1 MKFLYA
7 AATLSLATTVVFSGN
22 GPESDETEKCDYL
35 CQLEQGL
42 GNSEIVKQ
50 MGEML
55 NPEKLGEQLKEMQ
68 QQWEEEVEQMKQMQ
82 EACTDDEGKVDR
94 VCVLDK
100 ELERAGVTDEEEIS
114 EIKQMQQQM
123 QEEMKKM
130 KQISD
135 EIVKECTDDKTGEV
149 DAECAMDEGL
159 KLSGLSKEE
168 QEQTKQSLGNWN
180 KLIKD
185 MSKDINEKCVDKET
199 GNVDL
204 DCAINVGLFRLNV
217 EDASD
222 RITVIDDEE
231 ITEGQTGRLLDQDSQ

>member
-135 EIVKECTDDKTGEV
+135 EIVKECTNDEGEV
-149 DAECAMDEGL
+149 DPGCVLNKAMNVAL
-159 KLSGLSKEE
+159 KHLKS
-168 QEQTKQSLGNWN
+168 
-180 KLIKD
+180 
-185 MSKDINEKCVDKET
+185 
-199 GNVDL
+199 
-204 DCAINVGLFRLNV
+204 LNV